1 MKAFATLSSDGLI
14 VYQAPEHCVWKITN
28 QQISYERGRL
38 LLGPSRS
45 TELLEFYR
53 KRCNVNIILLRFDDA
68 ATDLAHAISI
78 HASTNGV
85 SAGLEAPDFSEL
97 VAWLHGQAA
106 EEPFLVTSH
115 LPRPLKDLA
124 ARIRVDRGMRQNSSD
139 YDFAQISAYVGP
151 LTLHVDA
158 MNYFSDTEVRQTSHH
173 GRGLFAK
180 RDFKIG
186 DLVAAEKAFA
196 FPPFLFNDSTSECFL
211 YSLDDETTTDR
222 AGALLFRE
230 LVQKLEGNPSL
241 RKAFFEMDDGGYW
254 AEHGW
259 EVAEEVEVPVDV

>member
-1 MKAFATLSSDGLI
+1 MYLPGTRALF
-14 VYQAPEHCVWKITN
+14 VENTN
-28 QQISYERGRL
+28 QQTSYERGRL

-53 KRCNVNIILLRFDDA
+53 KRCNVNIVLLRFDDA

-85 SAGLEAPDFSEL
+85 SAALRAPEVSEL
-97 VAWLHGQAA
+97 VAWLHGQAVK
-106 EEPFLVTSH
+106 EPFLMTSD

-124 ARIRVDRGMRQNSSD
+124 ARIRVDRGICQQSAN
-139 YDFAQISAYVGP
+139 YEFAQISAYVGP

-158 MNYFSDTEVRQTSHH
+158 MNYFSDTEVKQTSHH

-186 DLVAAEKAFA
+186 DLIAAEKAFA

-230 LVQKLEGNPSL
+230 LIQKLMGNPSL
-241 RKAFFEMDDGGYW
+241 RRAFFEMDDGGYW

-259 EVAEEVEVPVDV
+259 EVAEEDEVPVDV